1 MKNLLLLMLVA
12 FSMLLAQCKVV
23 ESVFGDKVKFELAT
37 VQPYFALVNI
47 EASDYDQLK
56 VERILFLDDKKIT
69 DTLSVITPLFEV
81 PLYKMY
87 GDFKL
92 TLLGQK
98 RDSKTWGRLKELLVR
113 DRSPRSK
120 YLTFP
125 FSTTDTVAISIESLP
140 SLSNFSCNTLQGSGW
155 NNVVP
160 TRGTSYTYN
169 NQVTQSNTTWHITMT
184 GNSNASQF
192 YYVVISTGT
201 QVRTNIA
208 TVVEIA
214 PNGNVY
220 LKLPGSNTCISQ
232 GELIDQGI
240 WNWTSNDGGIHM
252 YTILTSPGH
261 YELNIFTPYNA
272 EVTISTCARCLDN

>member
-1 MKNLLLLMLVA
+1 MLVA
-12 FSMLLAQCKVV
+12 FSMLLAQCKLM
-23 ESVFGDKVKFELAT
+23 ESIFGEKVKFELAA
-37 VQPYFALVNI
+37 VQPYFALINI

-56 VERILFLDDKKIT
+56 VERTLFLDNKKIT
-69 DTLSVITPLFEV
+69 DTLSVVTPLFEV

-92 TLLGQK
+92 TLLGRK
-98 RDSKTWGRLKELLVR
+98 RDSKTRERLKELLVR
-113 DRSPRSK
+113 DNSHISK

-125 FSTTDTVAISIESLP
+125 YSTTDTVATTVELLP
-140 SLSNFSCNTLQGSGW
+140 SLINFSCSNLHGSGW
-155 NNVVP
+155 NNVQP

-169 NQVTQSNTTWHITMT
+169 NQVTQSNTTWHISMT
-184 GNSNASQF
+184 GNSNGSQY

-201 QVRTNIA
+201 QVRTNTA

-220 LKLPGSNTCISQ
+220 LKLPGSNTCVSR
-232 GELIDQGI
+232 GELIDPGI

-252 YTILTSPGH
+252 YAIRNSEGR

-272 EVTISTCARCLDN
+272 EVVISTCARCLDN